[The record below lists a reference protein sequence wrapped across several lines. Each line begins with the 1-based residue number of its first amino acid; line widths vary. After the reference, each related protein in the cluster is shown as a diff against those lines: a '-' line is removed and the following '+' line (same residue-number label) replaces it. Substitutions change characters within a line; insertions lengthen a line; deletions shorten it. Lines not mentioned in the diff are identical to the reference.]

1 MKVLLALVLAAAIG
15 YFLGSLNFSIIVVKF
30 MKGKDIRTVGSK
42 NAGLTNT
49 YRCFGPACAGITL
62 AGDLCKGIL
71 AVSLS
76 QLFASLLKAGFV
88 PDNDVKY
95 IGFIAGLCAIIGH
108 VFPIY
113 YGFKGGKGVLVGV
126 SAFLIIE
133 PRVFLALILIFAAV
147 LALSKYVSLASVMA
161 AAYAPIAIF
170 LMSLI
175 VDHAG
180 LGRSLLYTV
189 LCIPM
194 TAMVIYMHRTN
205 IERLKEGSESKF
217 TFKFKKQ

>member
-15 YFLGSLNFSIIVVKF
+15 YFLGSLNFSIIVVKL

-49 YRCFGPACAGITL
+49 YRCFGPACAGLTL

-71 AVSLS
+71 AVAVS

-95 IGFIAGLCAIIGH
+95 IGFIAGLGAIIGH
-108 VFPIY
+108 VFPAY

-133 PRVFLALILIFAAV
+133 PRVFVALILIFAAV

-161 AAYAPIAIF
+161 ATYAPIAIF

-175 VDHAG
+175 VEHAG
-180 LGRSLLYTV
+180 FGRSLLYTI

-194 TAMVIYMHRTN
+194 SAMVIYMHRTN

-217 TFKFKKQ
+217 SFKFKK

>member
-15 YFLGSLNFSIIVVKF
+15 YFLGSLNFSIIVVKL

-76 QLFASLLKAGFV
+76 QLFASLLKAGFA

-95 IGFIAGLCAIIGH
+95 IGFIAGFCAIIGH

-126 SAFLIIE
+126 AAFLIIE
-133 PRVFLALILIFAAV
+133 PRVFLALILIFAAI
-147 LALSKYVSLASVMA
+147 LALSKYVSLASVMS
-161 AAYAPIAIF
+161 AAYAPIAVF
-170 LMSLI
+170 LMALI

-180 LGRSLLYTV
+180 FGRSLLYTI

-217 TFKFKKQ
+217 SFKFKK

>member
-1 MKVLLALVLAAAIG
+1 MKVLLALILAAVIG
-15 YFLGSLNFSIIVVKF
+15 YLLGSLNFSIIVVKF

-76 QLFASLLKAGFV
+76 QLFTSLLKAGFA
-88 PDNDVKY
+88 PNNDVKY
-95 IGFIAGLCAIIGH
+95 IGLIAGLFAIIGH

-126 SAFLIIE
+126 SAFLIVE

-161 AAYAPIAIF
+161 AAYAPIAVF

-180 LGRSLLYTV
+180 FGRSLLYTI

-205 IERLKEGSESKF
+205 IDRLKEGSESKF
-217 TFKFKKQ
+217 SFKFKK

>member
-15 YFLGSLNFSIIVVKF
+15 YLLGSLNFSIIVVKL

-71 AVSLS
+71 AVAVS
-76 QLFASLLKAGFV
+76 QLFASLLKVGFV

-95 IGFIAGLCAIIGH
+95 IGFIAGLGAIIGH
-108 VFPIY
+108 VFPAY

-133 PRVFLALILIFAAV
+133 PRVFVALLLIFAAV

-180 LGRSLLYTV
+180 FGRSMLYTI

-194 TAMVIYMHRTN
+194 SAMVIYMHRTN

-217 TFKFKKQ
+217 SFKFKK